1 MRKVTRSVLGVWV
14 VVGWSVAMGWSGLV
28 VALEPMAEHAA
39 QSAAPEVTDP
49 EVPAPEDPEE
59 MPGPPEEPIAQHAE
73 DLDAEPTDD
82 AAPAAMDLSD
92 VVALLKAQQVE
103 LAAQRELIEQQT
115 RKVGA
120 LQAELDA
127 LRAAPPVVEP
137 TVRETPEAPIA
148 MVPPTPTVDGTP
160 QIPADTAATE
170 VAETPAT
177 KAAEKAETKKEVA
190 EAQADD
196 PTRLA
201 LTDFVGAWRLPGTD
215 AALRIGGYVKASVV
229 NSFDPLAITDRFIVG
244 SIPVDNIDEAVEAE
258 SSITASQSRLNFDL
272 REPTKVG
279 LLRAFIEGDFEGDG
293 DTFRLRHA
301 FGQWNRI
308 LAGKTWS
315 AFVDSQATP
324 EEVDFEG
331 LNGRINVR
339 QAQVRVMPHIGR
351 EFEFQLS
358 LEDPDPQIDNGSGV
372 SRVPDLIASARFQ
385 LRDVLHFKVGAM
397 VRQIRGQWEG
407 NPGNTE
413 KDTAW
418 GVTLSGKFD
427 VRLFDDRDS
436 ILFQFN
442 GGNGIG
448 RYVNDLSS
456 VGSFDGRFDPETGEL
471 KLVDVLAGYISA
483 QHWWGETLRSN
494 FTLGYVDVDYSGTSD
509 PSDYRRT
516 VRASTNVFWSP
527 TPRIDIGGEF
537 LWGKR
542 ENQDGNDG
550 EATQVQVAAKYRF

>member
-1 MRKVTRSVLGVWV
+1 
-14 VVGWSVAMGWSGLV
+14 
-28 VALEPMAEHAA
+28 
-39 QSAAPEVTDP
+39 
-49 EVPAPEDPEE
+49 
-59 MPGPPEEPIAQHAE
+59 
-73 DLDAEPTDD
+73 
-82 AAPAAMDLSD
+82 MDLSD
-92 VVALLKAQQVE
+92 VVVLLKAQQVE

-127 LRAAPPVVEP
+127 LRAAPPVEP
-137 TVRETPEAPIA
+137 IVSETPEAPIA
-148 MVPPTPTVDGTP
+148 MVPPTATVDEMP
-160 QIPADTAATE
+160 QAPVDTAATE
-170 VAETPAT
+170 VIETPAT
-177 KAAEKAETKKEVA
+177 KAAEKAEAKKEVA

-244 SIPVDNIDEAVEAE
+244 SIPVDDVDTGVEAE

-301 FGQWNRI
+301 FGQWNRV

-315 AFVDSQATP
+315 AFVDTQATP

-339 QAQVRVMPHIGR
+339 QAQVRIMPHIGR
-351 EFEFQLS
+351 KFEFQLS
-358 LEDPDPQIDNGSGV
+358 LEDPDPQIDNGDGV
-372 SRVPDLIASARFQ
+372 SRIPDLIASARFQ

-407 NPGNTE
+407 DPGNTE

-418 GVTLSGKFD
+418 GLTVSGKFD
-427 VRLFDDRDS
+427 FRLFDDRDS
-436 ILFQFN
+436 VLFQLS
-442 GGNGIG
+442 GGNGLG
-448 RYVNDLSS
+448 RYVNDLQS
-456 VGSFDGRFDPETGEL
+456 VGSFDGRFDPVTGEL
-471 KLVDVLAGYISA
+471 ELIDVLAGYISA

-494 FTLGYVDVDYSGTSD
+494 FTLGYVDVDYSGASGS
-509 PSDYRRT
+509 SDYQRT
-516 VRASTNVFWSP
+516 VRASTNMFWSP
-527 TPRIDIGGEF
+527 TPRIDLGGEF
-537 LWGKR
+537 LWGRR

-550 EATQVQVAAKYRF
+550 DATQVQFGAKYRF

>member
-1 MRKVTRSVLGVWV
+1 
-14 VVGWSVAMGWSGLV
+14 MGWSGPV
-28 VALEPMAEHAA
+28 AALEPMAEHVA
-39 QSAAPEVTDP
+39 QPVV
-49 EVPAPEDPEE
+49 EVPEAQPVADTAEEPMAEHASQSEAEATEAPLTEE
-59 MPGPPEEPIAQHAE
+59 PTEEPIAEHA
-73 DLDAEPTDD
+73 AELGSEAPEEVAAPAEVVD
-82 AAPAAMDLSD
+82 AAPMDLSD

-103 LAAQRELIEQQT
+103 LAAQRKLIEQQT
-115 RKVGA
+115 STVSA
-120 LQAELDA
+120 LQRELDA
-127 LRAAPPVVEP
+127 LRAAPVVEP
-137 TVRETPEAPIA
+137 TVSETPEAPIA
-148 MVPPTPTVDGTP
+148 MAAPVEDEQPPTPV
-160 QIPADTAATE
+160 
-170 VAETPAT
+170 ETPAT
-177 KAAEKAETKKEVA
+177 DAAEMKETKQEVA

-229 NSFDPLAITDRFIVG
+229 NSLDPLAITDRFIVG
-244 SIPVDNIDEAVEAE
+244 SIPVDDIDDTVEAE
-258 SSITASQSRLNFDL
+258 SSVTASQSRLNFDL

-315 AFVDSQATP
+315 AFVDAQATP

-351 EFEFQLS
+351 QFEFQLS
-358 LEDPDPQIDNGSGV
+358 LEDPDPQIENGSGV

-385 LRDVLHFKVGAM
+385 PHEALHVKVGAM
-397 VRQIRGQWEG
+397 VRQIRGQWE
-407 NPGNTE
+407 NDPGNTE

-418 GVTLSGKFD
+418 GLTLSGKFD
-427 VRLFDDRDS
+427 TPIFDERDS
-436 ILFQFN
+436 VLFQFN

-456 VGSFDGRFDPETGEL
+456 VGSFDGRFDPVTGEL
-471 KLVDVLAGYISA
+471 DMIDVLAGYVSA
-483 QHWWGETLRSN
+483 QHWWGQTLRSN
-494 FTLGYVDVDYSGTSD
+494 FTLGFVDVDYSGSNEPD
-509 PSDYRRT
+509 DYKRT
-516 VRASTNVFWSP
+516 VRVSTNVFWSP
-527 TPRIDIGGEF
+527 TPRIDLGGEL

-550 EATQVQVAAKYRF
+550 TASQVQVAAKYRF